1 MLKQSCTL
9 NVVYSHDDTQ
19 KIAYRNPGLLS
30 NELNLVIL
38 IPFLQNFCTKT
49 LMFSSLQ
56 SPTSSTLHWLLV
68 LYHQTSKLLLSNP
81 CSKKTNSLDQNV
93 LKNYRPISNLPFLSK
108 ILEKAVPHKRLA
120 HLQENNLCSPLQSAY
135 RAGHSTE
142 TALLRVVN
150 DLLNAMDEDKKTK
163 SLFYS
168 YWIFQLRLTLSIT
181 RFFFPISKLSLAS
194 ALPLSS
200 GFDRTFWT
208 EINALLSTVLLP
220 LLLQSCLVFHR
231 VQCWDLYC
239 LFCTLLHFQTS

>member
-81 CSKKTNSLDQNV
+81 CSKKKTPSIKMYWKTTVQSPTCHFCLKFLKRPFHTNV
-93 LKNYRPISNLPFLSK
+93 LHTS
-108 ILEKAVPHKRLA
+108 
-120 HLQENNLCSPLQSAY
+120 
-135 RAGHSTE
+135 
-142 TALLRVVN
+142 
-150 DLLNAMDEDKKTK
+150 KKT
-163 SLFYS
+163 
-168 YWIFQLRLTLSIT
+168 T
-181 RFFFPISKLSLAS
+181 S
-194 ALPLSS
+194 AVLSS
-200 GFDRTFWT
+200 QPTAPDTAPRPHSY
-208 EINALLSTVLLP
+208 AL
-220 LLLQSCLVFHR
+220 
-231 VQCWDLYC
+231 
-239 LFCTLLHFQTS
+239 